1 MDSNRRTPVMA
12 NTTVKH
18 KVLKAIEEMPQDVTF
33 SDVMERLYFLYKI
46 DRGLNQVEAG
56 DTMSHKQAKKQI
68 KTWYTQSENC

>member
-1 MDSNRRTPVMA
+1 MA
-12 NTTVKH
+12 NPTVKH

-33 SDVMERLYFLYKI
+33 SDVMERLYLLYKI

-56 DTMSHKQAKKQI
+56 DTMSHEQAKKQI

>member
-1 MDSNRRTPVMA
+1 MA

-18 KVLKAIEEMPQDVTF
+18 KVLKEIEEMPQDVTF

-46 DRGLNQVEAG
+46 DRSLNQIEAG